1 MWRQRHKNGANA
13 AVHDGG
19 VQRHF
24 FLGGAGPVA
33 AVAQKKE
40 DDHTSHTP
48 HICLFL
54 SHHSSHIIHCEKVI
68 TQYTTLTLNRP

>member
-1 MWRQRHKNGANA
+1 MWRQRHKNAANNA
-13 AVHDGG
+13 AVHDAG

-40 DDHTSHTP
+40 DDHTSHTSCHP
-48 HICLFL
+48 LPL
-54 SHHSSHIIHCEKVI
+54 SSLITHHS
-68 TQYTTLTLNRP
+68 L